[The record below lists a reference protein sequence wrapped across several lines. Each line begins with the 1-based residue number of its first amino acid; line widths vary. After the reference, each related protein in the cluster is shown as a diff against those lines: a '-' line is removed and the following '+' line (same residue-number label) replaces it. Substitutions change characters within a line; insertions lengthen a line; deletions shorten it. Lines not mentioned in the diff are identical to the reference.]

1 MTAPREAR
9 PVTDRHRERA
19 SQKAT
24 EILRGRYS
32 AINPL
37 HGLDEAITQALL
49 DFGAAALAD
58 AEMGRAETARNDE
71 VQRGM
76 EMTAASVW
84 QSVVSLLDSG
94 TPADGLRLIA
104 VGNAQSLRQRAE
116 AARIAPLVVSAV
128 EGERDGLASN
138 AREET

>member
-58 AEMGRAETARNDE
+58 AEPGGCEAREMLAEIE
-71 VQRGM
+71 GH
-76 EMTAASVW
+76 
-84 QSVVSLLDSG
+84 LLDAVPQSCSRCAAHLDCLSTPTCATRRENHLKALSLIRTLTTP
-94 TPADGLRLIA
+94 TPAR
-104 VGNAQSLRQRAE
+104 
-116 AARIAPLVVSAV
+116 PSAV
-128 EGERDGLASN
+128 EGERE
-138 AREET
+138 RTVEEGDRS

>member
-19 SQKAT
+19 REMIARFPCSCSVCQGS
-24 EILRGRYS
+24 LRD
-32 AINPL
+32 AI
-37 HGLDEAITQALL
+37 
-49 DFGAAALAD
+49 AAALAD

-116 AARIAPLVVSAV
+116 AARSAPLVVSAV